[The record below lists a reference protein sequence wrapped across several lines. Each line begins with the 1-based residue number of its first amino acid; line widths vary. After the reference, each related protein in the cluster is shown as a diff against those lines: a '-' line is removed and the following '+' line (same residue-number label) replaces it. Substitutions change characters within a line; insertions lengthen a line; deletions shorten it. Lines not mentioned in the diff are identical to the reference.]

1 MHYLTSTHDL
11 RLLVAALCIS
21 LFVSFIAIRL
31 FIHSRAAQGPT
42 HLAVLTVGSLMLGC
56 GLWTADFTAILSYKV
71 GLQVGY
77 DAVLLASTLILAIAI
92 GGASLALAIYYPSQ
106 SMVGGAVLG
115 VGIACLNY
123 LGMKSIQTTGDLN
136 HSNLVT
142 ILGAGIAIFAGAI
155 AIRLA
160 TTKKSVSFS
169 LVSAALLSSAIVVQ
183 HVIMANATEI
193 VPDLS
198 RNIAVDSISSIGL
211 VSAVAAVNALMGIS
225 VLWRSDFVLGNLGD
239 RISVALDNLSVGIL
253 IFDANEDLL
262 VCNKPYRD
270 IYGVPLEVV
279 RPGHGTLL
287 GLLKY
292 RTSNGTFRENP
303 EEYLVNLRTSLARGG
318 TTHRE
323 PKLADGRIVSVW
335 THPMVGGG
343 WVAIH
348 ENISERRQAEEERS
362 ALAARDQRRIYVENA
377 IASFRERMS
386 TILSAVIESSA
397 STNATA
403 SEMVQS
409 SSKTSQSAEAALD
422 SSNEASAGAE
432 TASHATQELNEAIAE
447 INKQLSLTTRV
458 VETAVGKAAK
468 MNSELLLLENATAK
482 IDEVVK
488 LIQHI
493 ASQTNLLALNATI
506 EAARAGDAG
515 RGFSVVATEV
525 KTLSVQTA
533 KATNDIIA
541 QVAAVQTS
549 GGRVVDE
556 VREII
561 QQLNEINLYASE
573 AASAVIHQND
583 ATAEI
588 SKCVTAVAQGTNEV
602 VSVLNEVTKDAQHTI
617 EAAQTVRS
625 ASGQVETRAKTLIEE
640 INVFLDKVAS

>member
-1 MHYLTSTHDL
+1 MHFLTSTHDL
-11 RLLVAALCIS
+11 RLLMAALCIG
-21 LFVSFIAIRL
+21 LFISFIAIRL
-31 FIHSRAAQGPT
+31 FIHSRTAQGPT

-77 DAVLLASTLILAIAI
+77 DAVLLTSALILAIAI

-106 SMVGGAVLG
+106 TVVGGVVLG

-136 HSNLVT
+136 HSYVVT
-142 ILGAGIAIFAGAI
+142 ILGAGIAIVTAAI
-155 AIRLA
+155 AIKLA

-169 LVSAALLSSAIVVQ
+169 LVSAALLSFAIVVQ
-183 HVIMANATEI
+183 HVIMTSATEI

-198 RNIAVDSISSIGL
+198 RNIAFDSVSSTGL
-211 VSAVAAVNALMGIS
+211 VSAVAAVNALMGIG

-239 RISVALDNLSVGIL
+239 RISAALDNLSVGIL

-303 EEYLVNLRTSLARGG
+303 EEYLVNLRASLARGG

-348 ENISERRQAEEERS
+348 ENISERRQVEEERS
-362 ALAARDQRRIYVENA
+362 TLAARDQRRIYIENA

-403 SEMVQS
+403 SEMVRS
-409 SSKTSQSAEAALD
+409 SSKTSQSAGIALD

-432 TASHATQELNEAIAE
+432 TASHATQVLNKSIAE
-447 INKQLSLTTRV
+447 INKQLSLTTKV

-468 MNSELLLLENATAK
+468 MSSELLLLENATAK

-533 KATNDIIA
+533 KATNDIVA

-588 SKCVTAVAQGTNEV
+588 SKSVTAVAQGTNEV
-602 VSVLNEVTKDAQHTI
+602 VSVLNEVTKDAQQTI
-617 EAAQTVRS
+617 EAAHTVQN
-625 ASGQVETRAKTLIEE
+625 ASGQVETKAKTLIEE

>member
-1 MHYLTSTHDL
+1 
-11 RLLVAALCIS
+11 
-21 LFVSFIAIRL
+21 
-31 FIHSRAAQGPT
+31 
-42 HLAVLTVGSLMLGC
+42 
-56 GLWTADFTAILSYKV
+56 
-71 GLQVGY
+71 
-77 DAVLLASTLILAIAI
+77 
-92 GGASLALAIYYPSQ
+92 
-106 SMVGGAVLG
+106 
-115 VGIACLNY
+115 
-123 LGMKSIQTTGDLN
+123 
-136 HSNLVT
+136 
-142 ILGAGIAIFAGAI
+142 
-155 AIRLA
+155 
-160 TTKKSVSFS
+160 
-169 LVSAALLSSAIVVQ
+169 
-183 HVIMANATEI
+183 
-193 VPDLS
+193 
-198 RNIAVDSISSIGL
+198 
-211 VSAVAAVNALMGIS
+211 MGIG

-239 RISVALDNLSVGIL
+239 RISIALDNLSVGLL

-292 RTSNGTFRENP
+292 RTTNGTFRENP

-348 ENISERRQAEEERS
+348 ENISERRQVEEERS
-362 ALAARDQRRIYVENA
+362 TLAARDQRRIHIENA

-386 TILSAVIESSA
+386 TILGAVIESSA
-397 STNATA
+397 STNVTA
-403 SEMVQS
+403 SEMVRS
-409 SSKTSQSAEAALD
+409 SSKTSQSAKAALD
-422 SSNEASAGAE
+422 SSNEASAGAD
-432 TASHATQELNEAIAE
+432 TASHATHELNESIAE
-447 INKQLSLTTRV
+447 INKQLSLTTNV

-533 KATNDIIA
+533 KATNDIVA

-556 VREII
+556 VRQII
-561 QQLNEINLYASE
+561 HQLNEINLYASE
-573 AASAVIHQND
+573 AAAAVTHQNE

-588 SKCVTAVAQGTNEV
+588 SKSVTAVAQGTNDV
-602 VSVLNEVTKDAQHTI
+602 VSVLNEVTKDAQQTI
-617 EAAQTVRS
+617 EAAQTVQS
-625 ASGQVETRAKTLIEE
+625 ASGHVETKAKSLIEE
-640 INVFLDKVAS
+640 INVFLEKVAS

>member
-1 MHYLTSTHDL
+1 MSFLTSTHDL
-11 RLLVAALCIS
+11 RFLIAALCIG

-31 FIHSRAAQGPT
+31 FIHSRTAQGPT
-42 HLAVLTVGSLMLGC
+42 HLAVLTVGGIMLGC
-56 GLWTADFTAILSYKV
+56 GIWTADFTAILSYDV
-71 GLQVGY
+71 GTQVGY
-77 DAVLLASTLILAIAI
+77 DVVLLATTLILAIVI
-92 GGASLALAIYYPSQ
+92 GAASLALAIYYPSQ
-106 SMVGGAVLG
+106 SMVGGAILG
-115 VGIACLNY
+115 VGIACVNY
-123 LGMKSIQTTGDLN
+123 LGMRSIQTTGDLN
-136 HSNLVT
+136 HSYLVT
-142 ILGAGIAIFAGAI
+142 ILGAGIAIFIGAI
-155 AIRLA
+155 AIKLA
-160 TTKKSVSFS
+160 TTKKGVGFS
-169 LVSAALLSSAIVVQ
+169 LASAALLSFAILVQ
-183 HVIMANATEI
+183 HVITASATEI

-198 RNIAVDSISSIGL
+198 RNIAADSISSTGL
-211 VSAVAAVNALMGIS
+211 VSAVAAVNALMGIG

-239 RISVALDNLSVGIL
+239 RISVALDNLSVGLL

-323 PKLADGRIVSVW
+323 PKLSDGRIVSVW

-362 ALAARDQRRIYVENA
+362 TLAARDQRRIYIENA

-403 SEMVQS
+403 SEMVRS

-422 SSNEASAGAE
+422 SSSEASAGAE
-432 TASHATQELNEAIAE
+432 TASYATQELNESIAE
-447 INKQLSLTTRV
+447 INKQLSLTTNV

-493 ASQTNLLALNATI
+493 ARQTNLLALNATI

-533 KATNDIIA
+533 KATNDIVA

-556 VREII
+556 VRQII
-561 QQLNEINLYASE
+561 HQLNEINLYASE
-573 AASAVIHQND
+573 AASAVTHQNQ

-588 SKCVTAVAQGTNEV
+588 SKSVTAVAQGTNEV
-602 VSVLNEVTKDAQHTI
+602 VSVLSEVTKDAQQTI
-617 EAAQTVRS
+617 EAAQTVQS
-625 ASGQVETRAKTLIEE
+625 ASGQVETKAKNLIEE